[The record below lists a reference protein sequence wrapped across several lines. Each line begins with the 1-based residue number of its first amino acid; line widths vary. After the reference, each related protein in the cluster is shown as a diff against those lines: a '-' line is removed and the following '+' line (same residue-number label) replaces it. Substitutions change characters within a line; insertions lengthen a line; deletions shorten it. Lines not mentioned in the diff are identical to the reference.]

1 MELGMKNEYEDG
13 RERVVTSKTRRKM
26 VKAGW
31 RTAESAA
38 GHDGKIESPEWE
50 MRIDVL
56 LFFVMD
62 LLHLS

>member
-1 MELGMKNEYEDG
+1 MKPGMKNEYEDG
-13 RERVVTSKTRRKM
+13 HEHVVTSRTTRKM
-26 VKAGW
+26 VKAVW

-38 GHDGKIESPEWE
+38 GRDGKIESSEWE